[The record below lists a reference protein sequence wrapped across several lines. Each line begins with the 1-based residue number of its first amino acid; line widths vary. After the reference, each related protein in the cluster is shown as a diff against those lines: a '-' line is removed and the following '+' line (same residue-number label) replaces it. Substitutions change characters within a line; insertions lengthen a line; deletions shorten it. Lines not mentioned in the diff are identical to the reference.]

1 MQLTSLSRAVEMKAE
16 QETDGPVEA
25 AEPQNMEW
33 KSGGL
38 AAPGRKV
45 ADLKQSLH
53 SGNAWTNSDSG
64 FPYQYGILTFSEQ
77 NYSF

>member
-25 AEPQNMEW
+25 AEPQIMEW

-53 SGNAWTNSDSG
+53 SENA
-64 FPYQYGILTFSEQ
+64 
-77 NYSF
+77 